1 MNNDVFPNKFKAA
14 LAAKQVQIGCWSALS
29 NPISTEVLGLAG
41 FDWLVLD
48 GEHAPNDISTFIP
61 QLMAL
66 KGSASAPVV
75 RVPTNEP
82 VIIKRLLDIGFYNFL
97 IPFVETKEEA
107 VKRVAEPLSV
117 TIEKAKKDINTA
129 VIMAERNYG
138 LHSSITVLILESVLA
153 NVRAGNATVAAME
166 FEQYKGELLK
176 NG

>member
-1 MNNDVFPNKFKAA
+1 MKLSSENKVKE
-14 LAAKQVQIGCWSALS
+14 AKVQQEE
-29 NPISTEVLGLAG
+29 NVTEEAK
-41 FDWLVLD
+41 
-48 GEHAPNDISTFIP
+48 H
-61 QLMAL
+61 
-66 KGSASAPVV
+66 
-75 RVPTNEP
+75 
-82 VIIKRLLDIGFYNFL
+82 
-97 IPFVETKEEA
+97 VETKEEA

-176 NG
+176 NE

>member
-1 MNNDVFPNKFKAA
+1 MSKAEV
-14 LAAKQVQIGCWSALS
+14 KEEKH
-29 NPISTEVLGLAG
+29 TETK
-41 FDWLVLD
+41 
-48 GEHAPNDISTFIP
+48 EE
-61 QLMAL
+61 AL
-66 KGSASAPVV
+66 K
-75 RVPTNEP
+75 N
-82 VIIKRLLDIGFYNFL
+82 IGQMVETAMEEAEH
-97 IPFVETKEEA
+97 VETKEEA

-176 NG
+176 NE

>member
-1 MNNDVFPNKFKAA
+1 MSKAEV
-14 LAAKQVQIGCWSALS
+14 KEEKH
-29 NPISTEVLGLAG
+29 TETK
-41 FDWLVLD
+41 
-48 GEHAPNDISTFIP
+48 EE
-61 QLMAL
+61 AL
-66 KGSASAPVV
+66 K
-75 RVPTNEP
+75 N
-82 VIIKRLLDIGFYNFL
+82 IGQMVETATEEVEH
-97 IPFVETKEEA
+97 VETKEEA

-176 NG
+176 NE

>member
-1 MNNDVFPNKFKAA
+1 MSKEEVKVE
-14 LAAKQVQIGCWSALS
+14 KQ
-29 NPISTEVLGLAG
+29 TETKEEA
-41 FDWLVLD
+41 
-48 GEHAPNDISTFIP
+48 
-61 QLMAL
+61 
-66 KGSASAPVV
+66 
-75 RVPTNEP
+75 
-82 VIIKRLLDIGFYNFL
+82 IKNMRKIVEVEEGNH
-97 IPFVETKEEA
+97 VETKEEA

-129 VIMAERNYG
+129 VIMAERNYD

>member
-1 MNNDVFPNKFKAA
+1 MKLSGENKVKE
-14 LAAKQVQIGCWSALS
+14 AKVQQEE
-29 NPISTEVLGLAG
+29 NVTEEA
-41 FDWLVLD
+41 
-48 GEHAPNDISTFIP
+48 EH
-61 QLMAL
+61 
-66 KGSASAPVV
+66 
-75 RVPTNEP
+75 
-82 VIIKRLLDIGFYNFL
+82 
-97 IPFVETKEEA
+97 VETKEEA

>member
-1 MNNDVFPNKFKAA
+1 MNENK
-14 LAAKQVQIGCWSALS
+14 AKEVKVQQEE
-29 NPISTEVLGLAG
+29 NVTE
-41 FDWLVLD
+41 
-48 GEHAPNDISTFIP
+48 EQH
-61 QLMAL
+61 
-66 KGSASAPVV
+66 
-75 RVPTNEP
+75 
-82 VIIKRLLDIGFYNFL
+82 
-97 IPFVETKEEA
+97 VETKEEA

-153 NVRAGNATVAAME
+153 TVRAGNATVAAME

>member
-1 MNNDVFPNKFKAA
+1 MKLSSENKVKE
-14 LAAKQVQIGCWSALS
+14 AKVQQEE
-29 NPISTEVLGLAG
+29 NVTE
-41 FDWLVLD
+41 
-48 GEHAPNDISTFIP
+48 E
-61 QLMAL
+61 Q
-66 KGSASAPVV
+66 
-75 RVPTNEP
+75 R
-82 VIIKRLLDIGFYNFL
+82 
-97 IPFVETKEEA
+97 VETKEEA

-153 NVRAGNATVAAME
+153 NVRAGNATVVAME